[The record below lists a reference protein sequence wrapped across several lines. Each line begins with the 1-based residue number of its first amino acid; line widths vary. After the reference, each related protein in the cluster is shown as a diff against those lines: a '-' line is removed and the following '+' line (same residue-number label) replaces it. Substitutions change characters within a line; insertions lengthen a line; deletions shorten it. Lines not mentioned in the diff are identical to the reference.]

1 MTKTKRKT
9 KTFVTVLL
17 SGKLRRLEKAL
28 VADVQEQY
36 TLGGGLDTVL
46 IMKTGQQYVLGE
58 SKAQVLTKITN

>member
-36 TLGGGLDTVL
+36 TLGGGAGHRADNENRSA
-46 IMKTGQQYVLGE
+46 ICIG
-58 SKAQVLTKITN
+58 

>member
-36 TLGGGLDTVL
+36 TLGGGWTPC
-46 IMKTGQQYVLGE
+46 
-58 SKAQVLTKITN
+58 